1 MKKLKYV
8 AVTLLITILAI
19 IIISII
25 VTNNKNHEISNVSA
39 ETTMKSFEVPDGSS
53 EINEENLEKESFI
66 EDNPELSG
74 AVRTQKRNEEELV
87 SASSQ
92 RVYYSQID
100 SRWKNH
106 PYTSIG
112 DYSQTI
118 GTSGCGPTSA
128 SMIVSSIKGVVY
140 PDTMR
145 RFICS

>member
-1 MKKLKYV
+1 MKNKNK
-8 AVTLLITILAI
+8 IIILMIIAI
-19 IIISII
+19 IICLTLGI
-25 VTNNKNHEISNVSA
+25 VLLNIPKDTGKEIKT
-39 ETTMKSFEVPDGSS
+39 ETIASMTIPEKSE
-53 EINEENLEKESFI
+53 EINEENLEVEGFQES
-66 EDNPELSG
+66 NPELSG
-74 AVRTQKRNEEELV
+74 AVREQKHNEEELI

-128 SMIVSSIKGVVY
+128 AMVVSSIKGVVY
-140 PDTMR
+140 PDKMR